1 MRSFI
6 GELKH
11 RNVIRV
17 AIAYGAVSW
26 LLLQASS
33 LIFDAFDVPHT
44 ALRAVFVV
52 LALGFL
58 PALVFSWIYELTPD
72 GLRRETDPD
81 ANPATNRIVGRRL
94 DLTIVSVLCALIVL
108 LLVDR
113 FVFAP
118 RSASPAAAAP
128 KTAAP
133 GQSTA
138 VSIAVLPFADMSA
151 DHDQEYFSDG
161 VSEEVLTLLSQ
172 VAGLQVAGRTSSF
185 SFKGKN
191 ATIADV
197 GRALN
202 VANVLEGSVR
212 KSGDRLRV
220 TAQLVN
226 VADGYHLWS
235 KSYDRKL
242 TDVFAV
248 QDDIAGAVVDAL
260 KVTLLPA
267 DRPSTA
273 RHHVPAFETYDRY
286 LLGRQMLARSNNG
299 DNNAARARDAFAAA
313 IEKDS
318 SYAAAY
324 SGLAMAE
331 SFTSED
337 LRAAD
342 EISAAQARAMTAAD
356 RAVTLDPE
364 LGDAYAARG
373 YLRGANAWDWDGAMA
388 DLTRAV
394 SLDPADGR
402 NQMRYG
408 FLLAAVGRLSD
419 ARTAVER
426 GIEHEPLLAPL
437 WYCLGRIKAGQTD
450 YEGAKLALHRALA
463 IDPDFRAATSYLG
476 VLELIGGNANDAL
489 EYFRQGRNPFG
500 AAIAERALGNSAEST
515 QALDDLIAKHGADG
529 AYGIAQACA
538 WRGDSDQAFA
548 WLQKAVEQHDG
559 GLIALKYDP
568 LLASLRADARYD
580 AIVAAVGLPK

>member
-1 MRSFI
+1 M
-6 GELKH
+6 
-11 RNVIRV
+11 

-33 LIFDAFDVPHT
+33 LIFDAFDIPHT

-58 PALVFSWIYELTPD
+58 PALVFSWIYELTPE
-72 GLRRETDPD
+72 GLRREADPD
-81 ANPATNRIVGRRL
+81 ANSGPNRVVGRRL
-94 DLTIVSVLCALIVL
+94 DLMIFSVLCALIVL

-118 RSASPAAAAP
+118 RTPASPAASHESADRD
-128 KTAAP
+128 
-133 GQSTA
+133 QSKL

-151 DHDQEYFSDG
+151 THDQEYFSDG

-185 SFKGKN
+185 SFRDKK
-191 ATIADV
+191 ATIAEV

-202 VANVLEGSVR
+202 VGTVLEGSVR

-220 TAQLVN
+220 TAQLIS
-226 VADGYHLWS
+226 VADGYNLWS

-242 TDVFAV
+242 VDVFAV

-260 KVTLLPA
+260 KVRLLPA

-286 LLGRQMLARSNNG
+286 LLGRQMLARSSNG
-299 DNNAARARDAFAAA
+299 DGNSARARDAFAAA

-331 SFTSED
+331 SFVSED
-337 LRAAD
+337 LRDAS
-342 EISAAQARAMTAAD
+342 EIRDTQARAMSAAD
-356 RAVTLDPE
+356 RAVMLDPE

-394 SLDPADGR
+394 ALDPADGR

-450 YEGAKLALHRALA
+450 YEGASLALHRALA

-476 VLELIGGNANDAL
+476 VLSLIAGNAGEAL
-489 EYFRQGRNPFG
+489 AYFRQAGNAFG
-500 AAIAERALGNSAEST
+500 AAIAEWALGDSAQSA
-515 QALDDLIAKHGADG
+515 QAMDDLIAKHAADG
-529 AYGIAQACA
+529 AYGIAQAYA
-538 WRGDSDQAFA
+538 WRGSSDDAFA
-548 WLQKAVEQHDG
+548 WLHKAVEQHDG

-580 AIVAAVGLPK
+580 ATVASMGLPK